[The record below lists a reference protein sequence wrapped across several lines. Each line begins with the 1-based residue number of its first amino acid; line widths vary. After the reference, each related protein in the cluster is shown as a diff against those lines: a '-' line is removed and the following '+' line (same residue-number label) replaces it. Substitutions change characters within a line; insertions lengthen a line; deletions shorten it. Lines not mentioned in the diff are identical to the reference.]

1 MFKIIRLED
10 IQRDKYNEF
19 IEQFKCFDAFYSL
32 EWLECLENCENNIEI
47 FILLYENCQKNILS
61 IMPFSLRKK
70 YGIVICESMF
80 AGTYGGML
88 THDEN
93 LTIDGLRFLKYEFMK
108 KNKAFQ
114 IRIFDYYSTQIDNKT
129 LSEFSEY
136 NVEEYIAATID
147 LEDGYNK
154 IYDAYKHNIRKNI
167 KKAIREDVNIK
178 EIKNIRELKEFYKM
192 AQYTYNL
199 HKTVLPYSY
208 TLYENIF
215 HIMCSKNL
223 AKFHIATKNDI
234 PIAGSIHFFSKEE
247 VFNWLTPSY
256 REYQLYRGNTLLI
269 DQIIK
274 MSCDKGLTTY
284 NLGASPKD
292 SNGLL
297 SFKHSW
303 GADDRMYNYI
313 NYTNDLL
320 KTILNAKR
328 IFYNLV
334 R

>member
-47 FILLYENCQKNILS
+47 FILLYENCQKNILA

-154 IYDAYKHNIRKNI
+154 IYDAYKH
-167 KKAIREDVNIK
+167 
-178 EIKNIRELKEFYKM
+178 
-192 AQYTYNL
+192 
-199 HKTVLPYSY
+199 
-208 TLYENIF
+208 
-215 HIMCSKNL
+215 
-223 AKFHIATKNDI
+223 
-234 PIAGSIHFFSKEE
+234 
-247 VFNWLTPSY
+247 
-256 REYQLYRGNTLLI
+256 
-269 DQIIK
+269 
-274 MSCDKGLTTY
+274 
-284 NLGASPKD
+284 
-292 SNGLL
+292 
-297 SFKHSW
+297 
-303 GADDRMYNYI
+303 
-313 NYTNDLL
+313 
-320 KTILNAKR
+320 
-328 IFYNLV
+328 
-334 R
+334 